1 MCTKSVLRMIFI
13 FLLIIFFFFLLLSRH
28 DQQAMCRSFRFG
40 QIKPVHVYRLIAH
53 GTMEETVYQKQVRKQ
68 AISLKVVD
76 NTHVKRHQKSTS
88 ISDFFNMKKFKHT
101 TRLPSLREKASNV
114 GAKDIVLA
122 SCVSSGWVVEAN
134 EQVRRVLACIFSTR
148 PIILHVFTC
157 YIFVFS
163 LFSLFLFLLLLLLL
177 KGHAVCAR

>member
-1 MCTKSVLRMIFI
+1 MENDFYIFANN
-13 FLLIIFFFFLLLSRH
+13 FFFFLLLSRH